1 MDLSTHAGSRVESRA
16 KISENVYANTIPPV
30 YDEEKSGPQSCP
42 STFGNTKQP
51 QFTIDKLRQL
61 RSNELVASKLLPT
74 RTSVNSLMGYVRE
87 LQLSEA
93 TLRKQL
99 VKTKQHTEEE
109 LSQSLSKVSELERTM
124 MEVERDRNPA
134 EAGRVS

>member
-1 MDLSTHAGSRVESRA
+1 MELSAHAGSRAGSRSNS
-16 KISENVYANTIPPV
+16 SENMFANITPPV
-30 YDEEKSGPQSCP
+30 YDEEKNGPQSCP
-42 STFGNTKQP
+42 STFNSTKQP
-51 QFTIDKLRQL
+51 QFSIDKLRQL

-109 LSQSLSKVSELERTM
+109 LSHSLSKVSELEKTM
-124 MEVERDRNPA
+124 QEVERDRE
-134 EAGRVS
+134 EA